1 MKKLCAIFA
10 IVLCLLTA
18 FACAEPDYAPESGT
32 GWMKVDIYDEPQEL
46 SFKGISKGMSGEV
59 FIFENETYTVSIVL
73 DKKLEVGVTGG
84 ENSIKQIEVYSH
96 ATNTSGYYFTKKSSS
111 ASVDSEV
118 TLQKKAEDG
127 VWQGNFR
134 VTVLTADRWLGD
146 MKPGLIAELPLENG
160 EFCFC
165 E

>member
-1 MKKLCAIFA
+1 MKKLCAIMA
-10 IVLCLLTA
+10 IVLCLLSA
-18 FACAEPDYAPESGT
+18 FACAEADYAPESGT
-32 GWMKVDIYDEPQEL
+32 GWMKVDIYGELQEL
-46 SFKGISKGMSGEV
+46 SFKEVAKGMSGDT
-59 FIFENETYTVSIVL
+59 FIFENDNYTVSIIF

-84 ENSIKQIEVYSH
+84 ENSVKQIEVYSRL
-96 ATNTSGYYFTKKSSS
+96 TNTSGYYFSKKSPSV
-111 ASVDSEV
+111 SVDSEV

-127 VWQGNFR
+127 VWQGTFR